1 MGLLSAARRRLET
14 IPVPDD
20 DHVFIHG
27 DSWLGNPVWTGEN
40 KLSGMIDWDAAGVG
54 AARIDLGSLRFDV
67 TVLYGAAA
75 ADEVV
80 HGWAVASG
88 RPAVNLAYW
97 EDVAASCTTADMSPC
112 VPTLQELGRTDLNA
126 ALLQVRRDDFLVC
139 ALERLERN

>member
-54 AARIDLGSLRFDV
+54 AARIDLGSLRFV
-67 TVLYGAAA
+67 SPCCTVPPLPT
-75 ADEVV
+75 
-80 HGWAVASG
+80 
-88 RPAVNLAYW
+88 R
-97 EDVAASCTTADMSPC
+97 SCTAGQWPVDARPSTSP
-112 VPTLQELGRTDLNA
+112 TGRTS
-126 ALLQVRRDDFLVC
+126 RRH
-139 ALERLERN
+139 AQQPT